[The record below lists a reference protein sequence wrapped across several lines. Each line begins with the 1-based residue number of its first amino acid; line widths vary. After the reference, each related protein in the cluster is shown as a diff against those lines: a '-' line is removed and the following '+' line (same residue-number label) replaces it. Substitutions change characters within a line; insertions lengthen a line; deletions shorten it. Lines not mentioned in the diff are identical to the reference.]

1 MRISI
6 KLVGMLI
13 DQIPAGG
20 PLGARPQGAK
30 PLDLPAACT
39 LADLLNIVGLK
50 ADVEYFAMINDEHI
64 PAERLA
70 AHVLREADSVVLFP
84 PLKGG

>member
-1 MRISI
+1 
-6 KLVGMLI
+6 
-13 DQIPAGG
+13 
-20 PLGARPQGAK
+20 
-30 PLDLPAACT
+30 
-39 LADLLNIVGLK
+39 
-50 ADVEYFAMINDEHI
+50 MINDEHI